1 MAQPVDGTQSVPV
14 SVPTQSMG
22 TRAKENGGLVV
33 VSSHDQSLVDDLCD
47 ALLDLR
53 TVQPAPVE

>member
-1 MAQPVDGTQSVPV
+1 MA
-14 SVPTQSMG
+14 
-22 TRAKENGGLVV
+22 AW
-33 VSSHDQSLVDDLCD
+33 SSNHDQSLVDDLCD